1 MSKRRNYKT
10 EYIVHVSDDRE
21 GAVMC
26 QGGKGRGGGSAD
38 KNRWYL
44 TRAKILPSV
53 RHVSGVRDALPLTAG
68 NYCPPYKGWV
78 SLRAEGSIPSEQ
90 TEQFPLNEANIALRR
105 KMQLPGCRCSL
116 RYVFQISFSAVRK
129 TPFFCTFDFPQNV
142 GERHTINFYNLRSN
156 RSQPP
161 VPKHRFCVGAAVF
174 SFPTPLPSRKTIPFS
189 RLFLLYPV

>member
-1 MSKRRNYKT
+1 MSKRRNYKP

-26 QGGKGRGGGSAD
+26 QGGKGRGGAD

-44 TRAKILPSV
+44 TRAKILLSV
-53 RHVSGVRDALPLTAG
+53 RHVSGVRDSLPLAAE
-68 NYCPPYKGWV
+68 YYPPYKGWV
-78 SLRAEGSIPSEQ
+78 SLRAEGCIPSEQ
-90 TEQFPLNEANIALRR
+90 SEQFPLNEANIALRR
-105 KMQLPGCRCSL
+105 KMQLPGRRCSL
-116 RYVFQISFSAVRK
+116 RYVFQISFSAVRQI
-129 TPFFCTFDFPQNV
+129 PFFCTFDFSQNV

-161 VPKHRFCVGAAVF
+161 APKPCFCVGAAVF